1 MAFFSLK
8 AELKYMVLR
17 VLGSNADMVV
27 SKLEAAEDSK
37 EALER
42 TLDQC
47 IKLVSLTIDE
57 KKATELRQRC
67 QDILR
72 RH

>member
-8 AELKYMVLR
+8 AELKYIVLR
-17 VLGSNADMVV
+17 VLGSDADMVV
-27 SKLEAAEDSK
+27 SKLEGTEDTK
-37 EALER
+37 EALQR
-42 TLDQC
+42 MLDQC

-57 KKATELRQRC
+57 EKATELRQRC

-72 RH
+72 RY